1 MTNAKEKTSERN
13 ARIVA
18 DAIESAK
25 RKYAKG
31 NHADVIKGALLHVM
45 ETAAKLPD
53 NERKD
58 IADALILHAL
68 AIDTGSMEENKAVSK
83 KIH

>member
-53 NERKD
+53 ND
-58 IADALILHAL
+58 
-68 AIDTGSMEENKAVSK
+68 
-83 KIH
+83 

>member
-1 MTNAKEKTSERN
+1 MTNSEKISERN

-18 DAIESAK
+18 DALESAK
-25 RKYAKG
+25 QKHAND

-53 NERKD
+53 SERRG

-68 AIDTGSMEENKAVSK
+68 AVDPDHMEGDTAEGQ